1 MHLIMTLEVKKMFRL
16 EDYLE
21 YYKDVS
27 LDDVS
32 INDLDLAFFTTLS
45 YMPIDPFDK
54 EKKLHTIIKECN
66 EVKDKNLLG
75 GTAGYSI
82 KLLNIIKHSKRFKD
96 LVFSNY
102 VNIINSQTQF
112 SAIKIKFDKNTII
125 SYKGTDN
132 SLIGWK
138 EDFRLSFM
146 YPVYTQGMAKK
157 YLTDNIGI
165 FDNNIYVIGHSKGG
179 NLAIS
184 ASMEV
189 NNSINKKIKRI
200 VNFDGPGLLDKEY
213 NSDKFKKIKDRL
225 INYLPE
231 NSVVGI
237 LMNNIDYYIVK
248 SEGIGFACHNIANWF
263 TYGTFFQKGEL
274 SNTSKKLH
282 ENNLLGLKQVNPKE
296 IEKVIE
302 TFYAV
307 VENNDIHKFSDI
319 RKMNFSDII
328 KTINDLSDVSSETKK
343 YFMESMKTFMMPK
356 KKENK

>member
-1 MHLIMTLEVKKMFRL
+1 MFRL
-16 EDYLE
+16 EDYLA
-21 YYKDVS
+21 YYKDVT
-27 LDDVS
+27 LDEVS
-32 INDLDLAFFTTLS
+32 INDLDLAFLTTLS
-45 YMPIDPFDK
+45 YMPIKPFLK
-54 EKKLHTIIKECN
+54 EKKLNTIIKEN
-66 EVKDKNLLG
+66 NDIKNNSVLT
-75 GTAGYSI
+75 GTMGYSI
-82 KLLNIIKHSKRFKD
+82 KLLNIIKNSKRYKD
-96 LVFSNY
+96 LTFSNY

-112 SAIKIKFDKNTII
+112 SAIKIKFNGNTII

-146 YPVYTQGMAKK
+146 YPVYTQAMAKK
-157 YLTDNIGI
+157 YLVDNIGI

-189 NNSINKKIKRI
+189 TDKLKKKIKRI

-213 NSDKFKKIKDRL
+213 KSEKFNKIKHKL

-237 LMNNIDYYIVK
+237 LMNNIDYHIVK
-248 SEGIGFACHNIANWF
+248 AEGIGFNCHNLANWY
-263 TYGTFFQKGEL
+263 TYGTFFLKGEL
-274 SNTSKKLH
+274 SKTSKKLH
-282 ENNLLGLKQVNPKE
+282 ENNLLSLKQINSKE

-307 VENNDIHKFSDI
+307 VENNDIKKFSDI
-319 RKMNFSDII
+319 RKMNMKDIL
-328 KTINDLSDVSSETKK
+328 KTINDLTDVSSETKK
-343 YFMESMKTFMMPK
+343 YFIESMKIFMAPRK
-356 KKENK
+356 KK